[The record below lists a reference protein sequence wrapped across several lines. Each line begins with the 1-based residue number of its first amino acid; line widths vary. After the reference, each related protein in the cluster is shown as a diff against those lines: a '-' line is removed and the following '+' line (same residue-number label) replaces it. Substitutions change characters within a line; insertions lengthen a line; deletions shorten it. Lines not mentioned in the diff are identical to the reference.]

1 MNSTADTASC
11 VPGTN
16 SPVFVSATLRR
27 INWFRALAGVLA
39 AITFDATECTGDQA
53 AAVMMSEQGQL
64 QHEGSWT
71 GWACFSSDATNASAH
86 SNLALGMDG
95 PDAMTA
101 YILDNG
107 ANNYEVGH
115 RRWILYPQTQIMGT
129 GDVPPEASYYSAN
142 ATCVIDANYG
152 GPRPA
157 TRTPYVAWPPAGYV
171 PYPVVFPQW
180 SFALSNAD
188 LSAATVTMTSNGV
201 AVAVAQQ
208 SYGPGYGENTL
219 VWYLTSQSPAN
230 DTTFPFSGPDTVY
243 SVTLS
248 NVVTSAGTESFSYNV
263 TVFDPAVPGADYLP
277 LLISGPGHPAVN
289 VRSLYTCSPAAN
301 RNTTSYQWVVSQMT
315 NGNFVDYAVNG
326 LTNFTISPAPGY
338 PIITNPPVGSGKCF
352 HLSHTN
358 PVPQWLQMKELLY
371 VSNSTTLSFKSL
383 LGYASSDETA
393 RVQISTDGG
402 GTWQD
407 LYAQAGTNGPGES
420 SFTQHALAL
429 GSYAGKNARLRFNYD
444 FSSGNYYPQ
453 ISANA
458 GWCLENI
465 IVTNSQQL
473 LGQVTNSTGSTNF
486 WFLPAQTGNY
496 LFQARG
502 VIFTDFPID
511 FGIAA
516 LVTAIV
522 GPPVISLNAPV
533 IAGSHLKINFTL
545 ASGSA
550 ASFHLLQ
557 AGQPV
562 GGWTTNATAV
572 LTTNVPGS
580 SFQFT
585 TTNGPAMRFYRV
597 VTP

>member
-1 MNSTADTASC
+1 
-11 VPGTN
+11 
-16 SPVFVSATLRR
+16 
-27 INWFRALAGVLA
+27 
-39 AITFDATECTGDQA
+39 
-53 AAVMMSEQGQL
+53 
-64 QHEGSWT
+64 
-71 GWACFSSDATNASAH
+71 
-86 SNLALGMDG
+86 MDG

-115 RRWILYPQTQIMGT
+115 RRWLLYPQTQIMGT

-142 ATCVIDANYG
+142 ATWVIDANYG
-152 GPRPA
+152 GSRPA

-201 AVAVAQQ
+201 AVAVVQQ
-208 SYGPGYGENTL
+208 SYAPGYGENTL
-219 VWYLTSQSPAN
+219 VWCLSSQSPAN
-230 DTTFPFSGPDTVY
+230 DAAFPFSGADTVY
-243 SVTLS
+243 WVTVS
-248 NVVTSAGTESFSYNV
+248 NVATSDGTESFSYNV
-263 TVFDPAVPGADYLP
+263 TVFDPALPGADYLP
-277 LLISGPGHPAVN
+277 LLVNGPGQPAVN
-289 VRSLYTCSPAAN
+289 VSNLYTCSPAAN
-301 RNTTSYQWVVSQMT
+301 PNTTSYQWVVSQMT
-315 NGNFVDYAVNG
+315 NGNFVDNAAKG
-326 LTNFTISPAPGY
+326 LANFSISPPPGY
-338 PIITNPPVGSGKCF
+338 PVITNPPVGSGKCF
-352 HLSHTN
+352 HLSHAN
-358 PVPQWLQMKELLY
+358 PVPQLLPMNELLY
-371 VSNSTTLSFKSL
+371 ISNSTTLSFKSL

-407 LYAQAGTNGPGES
+407 LYTQAGANGPGES

-429 GSYAGKNARLRFNYD
+429 GSYAGKNARLRFDYD

-453 ISANA
+453 SSPNA

-473 LGQVTNSTGSTNF
+473 LGQVTNSTDSTNF
-486 WFLPAQTGNY
+486 WFLPMQTGNY
-496 LFQARG
+496 LLQARG

-511 FGIAA
+511 FGVAA
-516 LVTAIV
+516 TVTAVV
-522 GPPVISLNAPV
+522 GPPVIRLNAPV
-533 IAGSHLKINFTL
+533 IAGSQVKINFTL

-550 ASFHLLQ
+550 ASFQLLQ
-557 AGQPV
+557 AGQPA

-597 VTP
+597 VTL